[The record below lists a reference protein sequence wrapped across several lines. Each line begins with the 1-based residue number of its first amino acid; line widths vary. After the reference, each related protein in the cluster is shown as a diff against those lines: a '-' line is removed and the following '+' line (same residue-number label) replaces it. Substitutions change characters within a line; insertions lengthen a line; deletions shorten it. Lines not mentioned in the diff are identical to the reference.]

1 VADDK
6 VVASGRQ
13 SIDPPRSSP
22 VVDTLSIKID
32 PGRYR
37 LRVAALDADR
47 RGSVMEL
54 PLVAGLRALG
64 PFQTSDLIVGAA
76 GTDRI
81 QPAARIP
88 RGAGLV
94 AIAQLYADDA
104 RDFDRAELIL
114 QLASD
119 GRIQPLSTP
128 MTLIG
133 SADVPIRAAKATL
146 EIGALPPG
154 RYTAS
159 AVLHIAGK
167 PVGKVSRAVEIVR

>member
-1 VADDK
+1 
-6 VVASGRQ
+6 
-13 SIDPPRSSP
+13 
-22 VVDTLSIKID
+22 
-32 PGRYR
+32 
-37 LRVAALDADR
+37 
-47 RGSVMEL
+47 M
-54 PLVAGLRALG
+54 
-64 PFQTSDLIVGAA
+64 
-76 GTDRI
+76 
-81 QPAARIP
+81 
-88 RGAGLV
+88 
-94 AIAQLYADDA
+94 AIAQLYADDT

-119 GRIQPLSTP
+119 VASKPLSTP